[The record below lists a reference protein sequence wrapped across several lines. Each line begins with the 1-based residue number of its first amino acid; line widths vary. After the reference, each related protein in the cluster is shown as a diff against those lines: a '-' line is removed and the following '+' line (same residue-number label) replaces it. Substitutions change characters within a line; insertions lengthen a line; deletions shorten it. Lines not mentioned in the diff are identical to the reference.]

1 MKIDLEMLTGMSGPK
16 INLTRGDT
24 YSTDV
29 DEAARMVRDGLA
41 KASDAKGSKAVEE
54 KIAEMEAEEAAATE
68 AAEKKAAEAA
78 KKGATKK

>member
-29 DEAARMVRDGLA
+29 DEAARMVRGGLA
-41 KASDAKGSKAVEE
+41 KAATEESAKAVNE
-54 KIAEMEAEEAAATE
+54 KIAEIAAEEAQAAK
-68 AAEKKAAEAA
+68 AAEKKAAEDA
-78 KKGATKK
+78 KKCATKK